1 MRRRDAGPDRVQ
13 TGVRMEKRMV
23 KVLKA
28 LAELRDQ
35 SLGELLESLV
45 DDAFA
50 GRLAFSE
57 AGLVK
62 ARELMG
68 VYDMHPAGSGAQIAG
83 QGQGRAEP

>member
-1 MRRRDAGPDRVQ
+1 MRSFGTNP
-13 TGVRMEKRMV
+13 
-23 KVLKA
+23 
-28 LAELRDQ
+28 
-35 SLGELLESLV
+35 SELLESLV

-68 VYDMHPAGSGAQIAG
+68 VYDMDPAGSGPQIAG
-83 QGQGRAEP
+83 QGQGRAES